1 MRMLGLLII
10 DIIIVIIYGIA
21 LIVMLITKASS
32 DEIIATTAIYCIAA
46 TIVNG
51 IVYLYPQINYFYNFN
66 NICYVFNKT
75 FTDELSSIKS
85 AFQSTHDKTASLIER
100 MNTEITSKENS
111 IKELQYEIKEIESIK
126 AQADNFVTN
135 LKNILA

>member
-1 MRMLGLLII
+1 MILELLII
-10 DIIIVIIYGIA
+10 DIIIVTIYGIA

-32 DEIIATTAIYCIAA
+32 DEIITATASSYYSKWDSISISLDKLF
-46 TIVNG
+46 IILIIFVM
-51 IVYLYPQINYFYNFN
+51 F
-66 NICYVFNKT
+66 FNKT

-111 IKELQYEIKEIESIK
+111 IKELQYEIKEIENIK

-135 LKNILA
+135 LKNILD

>member
-1 MRMLGLLII
+1 MMLKLLII
-10 DIIIVIIYGIA
+10 DIIIVTIYGIA

-32 DEIIATTAIYCIAA
+32 DEIITA
-46 TIVNG
+46 
-51 IVYLYPQINYFYNFN
+51 
-66 NICYVFNKT
+66 
-75 FTDELSSIKS
+75 TDELSNIKS

-111 IKELQYEIKEIESIK
+111 IKELQYEIKEIENIK

-135 LKNILA
+135 LKNILD

>member
-1 MRMLGLLII
+1 MMMLELLII

-32 DEIIATTAIYCIAA
+32 DEIITATAIYCIVD

-51 IVYLYPQINYFYNFN
+51 IVYLYPQINCFYN
-66 NICYVFNKT
+66 FNKT

-111 IKELQYEIKEIESIK
+111 IKELQYEIKEIEDIK

-135 LKNILA
+135 LKNILD

>member
-1 MRMLGLLII
+1 MLYFLIKLL
-10 DIIIVIIYGIA
+10 
-21 LIVMLITKASS
+21 LT
-32 DEIIATTAIYCIAA
+32 
-46 TIVNG
+46 
-51 IVYLYPQINYFYNFN
+51 NFLVLN
-66 NICYVFNKT
+66 
-75 FTDELSSIKS
+75 LL
-85 AFQSTHDKTASLIER
+85 FQSTHDKTASLIER